1 MISSSRAG
9 ATGALVPH
17 QTLEI
22 EYELV
27 SQAFFTEPEDQSG
40 WIYHRWL
47 LGEAEGRPSSQ
58 GCVWHETAKVLP

>member
-1 MISSSRAG
+1 M
-9 ATGALVPH
+9 PH